1 MVFFDQLNKLDT
13 RWLLRV
19 NGSHSD
25 FFDTFFAFFTSKETW
40 IPLYLVLLVVIFI
53 KYRRTGIWVALAF
66 ILTIVLSDQVSGLIK
81 DLVQRLRPSHT
92 IALKGL
98 LNLPVGEG
106 GLYGFV
112 SSHAANS
119 FALAVVAASISKS
132 RRIWAIMIIWA
143 ILNAYSRIYVGV
155 HYPFDVICGAILG
168 LLIGWGMYRLI
179 LIFDNRFLRKKMAYA
194 GLWKD
199 KHKTPLLIT
208 FVIITVTLLITA
220 MLVGKYNF

>member
-1 MVFFDQLNKLDT
+1 MAFFDQLNNLDT
-13 RWLLRV
+13 RWLLGI
-19 NGSHSD
+19 NSSHSD

-40 IPLYLVLLVVIFI
+40 IPLYLVLLVVILM
-53 KYRRTGIWVALAF
+53 KYRRTGLWLVLAL
-66 ILTIVLSDQVSGLIK
+66 ILTIVLSDQLSGLFKMLI
-81 DLVQRLRPSHT
+81 QRPRPSHA

-119 FALAVVAASISKS
+119 FALAVLAASISKS
-132 RRIWAIMIIWA
+132 RRIWAVMIIWA

-155 HYPFDVICGAILG
+155 HYPFDVLGGALLG
-168 LLIGWGMYRLI
+168 ILIGWGMYRLV
-179 LIFDNRFLRKKMAYA
+179 LIFDHRFLRKKMVYA
-194 GLWKD
+194 GRWKE
-199 KHKTPLLIT
+199 KHKTPILIT
-208 FVIITVTLLITA
+208 FVTITVTLLIAA